1 MENNE
6 IKLSFDSEKMEAL
19 VIYLKKENSSVQNKM
34 NEALRQLYEQT
45 VPEPVR
51 EYLDA
56 RSSAAKP
63 KRPSRPSQPEA
74 AVPKPAAAPAGQE
87 KEGNV

>member
-1 MENNE
+1 MEKIE
-6 IKLSFDSEKMEAL
+6 ITLSFDSEKMEAL

-34 NEALRQLYEQT
+34 DEALCQLYEQT

-63 KRPSRPSQPEA
+63 KRPSRPSQPKA

>member
-1 MENNE
+1 
-6 IKLSFDSEKMEAL
+6 MEAL

-34 NEALRQLYEQT
+34 DEALRQLYEQT
-45 VPEPVR
+45 VPESVR

-63 KRPSRPSQPEA
+63 KRTPRPSQPKA
-74 AVPKPAAAPAGQE
+74 AAPKPAPASAGQE
-87 KEGNV
+87 KAGSV